1 MKERRFKVGDKI
13 TYKSTADC
21 VGFDGDIKRY
31 YWGGTDIF
39 GFVGTVKKI
48 NRFVEEKDCYE
59 IEVSTNGLNGSR
71 YMLESEFLEYE
82 NKRIKNNTN
91 EFKNGD
97 LIKRDKGKVVYRFL
111 KYDDYGRH
119 GDMHVEQTET
129 KRIYTL
135 FSHHSDWVLV
145 SNVETQINN
154 EFFPI
159 Y

>member
-1 MKERRFKVGDKI
+1 MKERRFKEGDKV
-13 TYKSTADC
+13 TYKNTADC
-21 VGFDGDIKRY
+21 VGSDGDIKRY
-31 YWGGTDIF
+31 YWGGEDKY
-39 GFVGTVKKI
+39 GVVGTVKKL
-48 NRFVEEKDCYE
+48 NGFVEEKGCYE
-59 IEVSTNGLNGSR
+59 IEVTSHDCGGSY
-71 YMLESEFLEYE
+71 YMLESEFFDY
-82 NKRIKNNTN
+82 NYKPVKTK
-91 EFKNGD
+91 EFKVGD